1 MKSSFGDF
9 LKAPTTPLNN
19 KTRAASAP
27 WSSPAAPAKSPGRA
41 TYVPSTQEPCSVSFQ
56 AIQKQEADFKDV
68 QDHSYKDN
76 GKWFI
81 ERRERAGSLTA
92 IQETATPLA
101 GLGRYLKFGL
111 PGAISLG
118 IGFFFL
124 ALAALRGLQEIEVF
138 NGGAD
143 GRGWGVI
150 APYAIVFT
158 VAVAIVAFLASRITK
173 GLSS

>member
-1 MKSSFGDF
+1 MADAPKTPAENAQEVFD
-9 LKAPTTPLNN
+9 LVKA
-19 KTRAASAP
+19 
-27 WSSPAAPAKSPGRA
+27 
-41 TYVPSTQEPCSVSFQ
+41 Y
-56 AIQKQEADFKDV
+56 
-68 QDHSYKDN
+68 
-76 GKWFI
+76 
-81 ERRERAGSLTA
+81 A

-124 ALAALRGLQEIEVF
+124 ALAAVRGLQEIEVF

>member
-1 MKSSFGDF
+1 MADAPKTPAENAQEVFD
-9 LKAPTTPLNN
+9 LVKA
-19 KTRAASAP
+19 
-27 WSSPAAPAKSPGRA
+27 
-41 TYVPSTQEPCSVSFQ
+41 Y
-56 AIQKQEADFKDV
+56 
-68 QDHSYKDN
+68 
-76 GKWFI
+76 
-81 ERRERAGSLTA
+81 A

-118 IGFFFL
+118 VGFFFL

-150 APYAIVFT
+150 APYAIVFAG
-158 VAVAIVAFLASRITK
+158 AVAIVAFLATRITK
-173 GLSS
+173 GLTS